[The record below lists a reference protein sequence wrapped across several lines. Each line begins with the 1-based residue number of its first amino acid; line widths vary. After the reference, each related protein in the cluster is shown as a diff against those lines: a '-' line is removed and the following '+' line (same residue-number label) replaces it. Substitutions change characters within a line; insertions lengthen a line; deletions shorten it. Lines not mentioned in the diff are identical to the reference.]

1 MQRVKFY
8 AVMRKLNLGQKVLLA
23 NLTTIL
29 IFALT
34 ATISIVTLQKSRET
48 IKKSADAINPSV
60 EMIER
65 FILMATKAKMYITNW
80 VLLPANETDKET
92 LKALHNFEFPE
103 LKEKVSRLK
112 RTWDKPEHVAE
123 IDSIIIRFDEMIIIH
138 QSIMEQLARFDDYNN
153 STKIFTAEETIEDK
167 VMPITYALIDRLQV
181 LAKAKR
187 AEKEKY
193 EAEVTNS
200 LNKLNKIIII
210 LGISSI
216 FIGLLAS
223 LFVFRSVSYPIK
235 YVNNVAQELSLGG
248 IPKDY
253 EKEFGDD
260 EIGEMARSMKRLVN
274 GLKATSAFAES
285 IGQGIYEKNYQ
296 PLSSHD
302 ILGNSLIN
310 MRNNLERVAK
320 DDEVRIWST
329 EGVAKFSDIMRANY
343 NSINR
348 FAEEFVSNLV
358 KYVKANQ
365 GGIFIVDENSLNSEE
380 PVMTLQ
386 GCYAWEKQRYLDKEV
401 HEGEGLAG
409 QVWQEKRTLYF
420 TEIPN
425 DYVNITSGLGKAN
438 PTSILIVPLLLNE
451 VVFGVIELA
460 FFRTLNDYEIH
471 FIERIAEN
479 FASTLS
485 IVKTNEKTQELLEN
499 SQLLTEQLRAQEEEM
514 RQNVEELQT
523 TQEEMRRTQK
533 DVENKEA
540 VMNAL
545 SLVIETDYN
554 FIIQRSNQNIDK
566 FLGYHISEILGQP
579 FSKLFDTQ
587 IEFILMSRAL
597 EGGKNYGKMVYL
609 LNAQN
614 QPMIMKISAAA
625 IQAKNVQGINYMFI
639 LDMVNVQEMRKILEK
654 QLFIA

>member
-34 ATISIVTLQKSRET
+34 ATISIFTLQKSRET

-112 RTWDKPEHVAE
+112 RTWEKPEQVAE

-153 STKIFTAEETIEDK
+153 STKIFTAEEIIEDK

-187 AEKEKY
+187 AEKERY
-193 EAEVTNS
+193 EAEVANS
-200 LNKLNKIIII
+200 LNKLNKIIIM

-260 EIGEMARSMKRLVN
+260 EIGEMARSMKKLVN

-320 DDEVRIWST
+320 DDEVRVWST
-329 EGVAKFSDIMRANY
+329 EGIAIFSDIMRANY

-365 GGIFIVDENSLNSEE
+365 GGIFIVDENSAISDE

-386 GCYAWEKQRYLDKEV
+386 GCYAWDKQRYLSKKV
-401 HEGEGLAG
+401 YKGEGLAG

-420 TEIPN
+420 TDIPN

-451 VVFGVIELA
+451 AVFGVIELA

-545 SLVIETDYN
+545 NLVIETDYN

-566 FLGYHISEILGQP
+566 FLGYHISEVLGQP
-579 FSKLFDTQ
+579 FVKLFDTQ

-597 EGGKNYGKMVYL
+597 EGGKNYGKMVNL
-609 LNAQN
+609 LNAEN
-614 QPMIMKISAAA
+614 QPILMKISAAA
-625 IQAKNVQGINYMFI
+625 ISAKNIQGVNYMFI
-639 LDMVNVQEMRKILEK
+639 LDMVNVSEMRKILEK

>member
-1 MQRVKFY
+1 
-8 AVMRKLNLGQKVLLA
+8 MRKLNLGQKVLLA

-48 IKKSADAINPSV
+48 IKKSAEAINPSV

-112 RTWDKPEHVAE
+112 RTWEKPEQVAE

-138 QSIMEQLARFDDYNN
+138 QGIMDQLARFDDYNN
-153 STKIFTAEETIEDK
+153 STKIFTAEEIIEDK

-187 AEKEKY
+187 AEKERY
-193 EAEVTNS
+193 EDEVTNS

-235 YVNNVAQELSLGG
+235 YVNNVAQELALGG

-260 EIGEMARSMKRLVN
+260 EIGEMARSMKKLVN

-285 IGQGIYEKNYQ
+285 IGEGIYEKKYQ

-320 DDEVRIWST
+320 DDEVRVWST
-329 EGVAKFSDIMRANY
+329 EGIAIFSDIMRANY
-343 NSINR
+343 NSINL

-380 PVMTLQ
+380 PIMTLQ
-386 GCYAWEKQRYLDKEV
+386 GCYAWDKQRYLNKKI
-401 HEGEGLAG
+401 HQGEGLAG

-420 TEIPN
+420 TDIPN
-425 DYVNITSGLGKAN
+425 DYINITSGLGKAN

-460 FFRTLNDYEIH
+460 FFRTLNDYEIY

-485 IVKTNEKTQELLEN
+485 IVKTNEKTQDLLGN

-545 SLVIETDYN
+545 NLVIETDYN
-554 FIIQRSNQNIDK
+554 FIIQKSNQNIDK
-566 FLGYHISEILGQP
+566 FLGYHISEVLGQP
-579 FSKLFDTQ
+579 FVKFFDTQ

-597 EGGKNYGKMVYL
+597 EGGKNYGKMVNL
-609 LNAQN
+609 LNAEN
-614 QPMIMKISAAA
+614 QPTLMKISAAA
-625 IQAKNVQGINYMFI
+625 ISAKNIQGVNYMFI
-639 LDMVNVQEMRKILEK
+639 LDLVNVAEMRKILEK